1 MKRKYLIP
9 KIIISFFSLLMWTAG
24 QAGTPLWTFIP
35 LTPTTI
41 SVPSNTSA
49 TIKYQVTNQSN
60 KPHTLAMIPI
70 QGIAQINIG
79 ENVCS
84 NPFVL
89 PRKGSFCILSLQA
102 NGSQLPQVIN
112 DGPVIC
118 ENGSTNQCYRPS
130 AANILNIGKAPPI
143 TLPAGCVETENNNIQ
158 CTIPPNYG
166 FTNMP
171 YALCRSAQCDYDGI
185 QTSVTC
191 SCQLIRSYQGV
202 YSASV
207 SPSDYNTSK
216 PIGNTV
222 TSTYSMVN
230 SSGETPTN
238 CSSGPFAN
246 CFGASC
252 TVNGNSVT
260 CTCPVATST
269 YIAPESN
276 CTLTNKIWSATSVS
290 SFPAIEGAMLYMY
303 NTFFGG
309 NTPS

>member
-1 MKRKYLIP
+1 MKRKYVVSS
-9 KIIISFFSLLMWTAG
+9 IIWIFSWIVTSVVE
-24 QAGTPLWTFIP
+24 AGTPLWTFTP

-41 SVPSNTSA
+41 SVASNTSA
-49 TIKYQVTNQSN
+49 TIKYRIINQSSR
-60 KPHTLAMIPI
+60 PHTLVMTPM
-70 QGIAQINIG
+70 QGIAQITIG
-79 ENVCS
+79 TGVCG
-84 NPFVL
+84 NTFTL
-89 PRKGSFCILSLQA
+89 PSKGSSCILSLQA
-102 NGSQLPQVIN
+102 IGTLLAQVTNNGPIV
-112 DGPVIC
+112 C
-118 ENGSTNQCYRPS
+118 EAGSTNQCYRPS
-130 AANILNIGKAPPI
+130 AATILQITKAPPI

-158 CTIPPNYG
+158 CTLPPNYG

-171 YALCRSAQCDYDGI
+171 YALCRSAQCDYDGV

-191 SCQLIRSYQGV
+191 SCQLISSYLGV

-216 PIGNTV
+216 PVGNIV

-238 CSSGPFAN
+238 CPSGPFAN

-252 TVNGNSVT
+252 VVSGSSVT
-260 CTCPVATST
+260 CTCPVAIST
-269 YIAPESN
+269 YIAPETN